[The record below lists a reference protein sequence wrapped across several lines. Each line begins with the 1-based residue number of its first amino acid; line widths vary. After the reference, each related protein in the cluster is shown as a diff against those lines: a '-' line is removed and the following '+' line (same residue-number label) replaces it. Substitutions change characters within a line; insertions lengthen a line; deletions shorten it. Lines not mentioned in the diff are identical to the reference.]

1 MPVLA
6 ESVPGLLH
14 VSLFLF
20 FLGLGD
26 LVSGLNIKVAITTIT
41 PIVICTVLYIFTTF
55 APALYPQSPYQ
66 NSFSG
71 LIWYITQ
78 TFWGRRY
85 QDRDGEMKSVSG
97 NLAQGQMQ
105 LAMEETKERI
115 ERDARSIRWL
125 VHGLTEEAEMESLV
139 MTIPGS
145 LNVEWGMEVWKR
157 LSKVISEDANRNTP
171 GSEFA
176 TGSPMDANL
185 STAILPVGRSPRIN
199 LVRSTLGSILHRVR
213 VRTVDRHLA
222 MAPLPALHPPDT
234 SRLSNQGD
242 TVVRDLST
250 RIVPLLL
257 EKCKN
262 RGLFASDEQWRRHT
276 RGCVETTALLVF
288 PLEEKLEWLGDIGK
302 LLRDIGQF
310 ENVRKSCLAGID
322 QSFVTCWTCLSILA
336 TGLIL
341 KDNLQMQLDL
351 RGTIS
356 AMEGPTGGIEQIDA
370 LLFDFWT
377 FLAVIY
383 GEVVSAKKEEDL
395 SGVERLKEILRDHQN
410 DLSTF
415 KKMYEQRRSCM
426 RDRDLDPWETLT
438 RPVVHAATQ
447 NLICANY
454 PASKW
459 ASTNTPSLSV

>member
-1 MPVLA
+1 MSLIFSLSAALVAILVQQWVRDYMHVFQRYSDPLKSARLRQYLYEGAEGWYMPVLA

-157 LSKVISEDANRNTP
+157 LSKVISEDANRNTT

-262 RGLFASDEQWRRHT
+262 RG
-276 RGCVETTALLVF
+276 
-288 PLEEKLEWLGDIGK
+288 
-302 LLRDIGQF
+302 
-310 ENVRKSCLAGID
+310 
-322 QSFVTCWTCLSILA
+322 
-336 TGLIL
+336 
-341 KDNLQMQLDL
+341 
-351 RGTIS
+351 
-356 AMEGPTGGIEQIDA
+356 GGIRGD
-370 LLFDFWT
+370 
-377 FLAVIY
+377 
-383 GEVVSAKKEEDL
+383 VSKPQLYLSSPSRKNL
-395 SGVERLKEILRDHQN
+395 SGLEIVGN
-410 DLSTF
+410 
-415 KKMYEQRRSCM
+415 C
-426 RDRDLDPWETLT
+426 
-438 RPVVHAATQ
+438 
-447 NLICANY
+447 
-454 PASKW
+454 
-459 ASTNTPSLSV
+459 